1 MSVAGKETSGEVVR
15 IGVLALQ
22 GGFAE
27 HVAMLKSEADARKD
41 AKIAVE
47 EVKHPDQLPRLDG
60 LVIPGGEST
69 TLSVF
74 LRQNSFE
81 ERLRSFARDG
91 ERPGC
96 VWGTCAGLILLS
108 DRLDS
113 QKKGGQVTVRLSDTL
128 LMCRLNILT
137 PPPLAWRN

>member
-1 MSVAGKETSGEVVR
+1 MSAAARSETAQEAR

-27 HVAMLKSEADARKD
+27 HVAMLESAADARKD
-41 AKIAVE
+41 AKIVVE
-47 EVKHPDQLPRLDG
+47 EVKYPEQLERLDG

-74 LRQNSFE
+74 LRQNGFGDK
-81 ERLRSFARDG
+81 LRTFAREG
-91 ERPGC
+91 ERRRC

-108 DRLDS
+108 DQLDS
-113 QKKGGQVTVRLSDTL
+113 QKQGGQVTVRLPLCTWYTVQ
-128 LMCRLNILT
+128 RL
-137 PPPLAWRN
+137 

>member
-1 MSVAGKETSGEVVR
+1 MSAEEHKEVR

-22 GGFAE
+22 GGFTE
-27 HVAMLKSEADARKD
+27 HVAMLESVRDARQGGGGD

-47 EVKHPDQLPRLDG
+47 EVRYPDQLARLDG

-74 LRQNSFE
+74 LRQGGFE

-91 ERPGC
+91 EKPRC

-108 DRLDS
+108 EQLDS
-113 QKKGGQVTVRLSDTL
+113 QKEGGQATVRLPSF
-128 LMCRLNILT
+128 
-137 PPPLAWRN
+137 